1 MKTHFKA
8 GDMVRM
14 NKAWAT
20 RIEELLGEP
29 PTEKEMTQKG
39 MVYKV
44 GDKHDISFGVGVK
57 WEDGCYCDVSPDA
70 LEKI

>member
-1 MKTHFKA
+1 MRTKFKP

-14 NKAWAT
+14 NKEWAT
-20 RIEELLGEP
+20 RIEELLGVP

-57 WEDGCYCDVSPDA
+57 WENGCYCDVSPDA
-70 LEKI
+70 LEII